1 MKKDRYLSKIFG
13 LNKNYNTEILEI
25 EEKNSENWSQE
36 NSSDKNEQI
45 IENFSTNVSEE
56 DQTESELERIEGL
69 DDFDTNSQEN
79 LDSKEEDLL
88 QIPAFL
94 RRQAN

>member
-1 MKKDRYLSKIFG
+1 M
-13 LNKNYNTEILEI
+13 NKNYNNEVLEI
-25 EEKNSENWSQE
+25 EEKNTENWDQG
-36 NSSDKNEQI
+36 NSNDKNEQV
-45 IENFSTNVSEE
+45 IENFSTNVAEE
-56 DQTESELERIEGL
+56 GLTESELERIEGL

-79 LDSKEEDLL
+79 LNSKEEDLL

>member
-1 MKKDRYLSKIFG
+1 M
-13 LNKNYNTEILEI
+13 NKNYNTEVLEI
-25 EEKNSENWSQE
+25 EEKNSENWEQDDSNE
-36 NSSDKNEQI
+36 KNEQI

-56 DQTESELERIEGL
+56 DLTESELERIEGL

-79 LDSKEEDLL
+79 LNSKEEDLL

>member
-1 MKKDRYLSKIFG
+1 MKKD
-13 LNKNYNTEILEI
+13 YNTEVLEI
-25 EEKNSENWSQE
+25 EEKNSENWDQD
-36 NSSDKNEQI
+36 NSNDKNEQV
-45 IENFSTNVSEE
+45 IENFSTNVAEE
-56 DQTESELERIEGL
+56 DLTESELERIEGL

>member
-1 MKKDRYLSKIFG
+1 MKKD
-13 LNKNYNTEILEI
+13 YNTEVLEI
-25 EEKNSENWSQE
+25 EEKNSENWDQD
-36 NSSDKNEQI
+36 NSNDKNEQV
-45 IENFSTNVSEE
+45 IENFSTNVAEE
-56 DQTESELERIEGL
+56 DLTESELERIEGL
-69 DDFDTNSQEN
+69 DDFDTNNQEN